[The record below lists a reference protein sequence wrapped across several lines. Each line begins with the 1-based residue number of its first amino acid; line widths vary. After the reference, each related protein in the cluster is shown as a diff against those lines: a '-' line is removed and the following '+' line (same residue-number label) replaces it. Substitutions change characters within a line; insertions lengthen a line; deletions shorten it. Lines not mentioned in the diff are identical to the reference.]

1 MVTGIKIV
9 TVGDGASM
17 EKGHK
22 WSAWNVSLCGGSG
35 FGVHICEKSSS
46 CKLKI
51 RDRNWMY
58 AILWGEKNL
67 ALKHFILNTDLRHY
81 VPILIPSLST
91 TTARRGSHGLPNTF
105 KRACRKTGYDLTVH
119 LYPPECIY
127 SESSRTPSTWSQ
139 TTLDSFYYFLEATSS
154 FHHDSTCQVLQE
166 ILL

>member
-22 WSAWNVSLCGGSG
+22 WSAWNVSLCGGGG
-35 FGVHICEKSSS
+35 FGVCICEKSSS

-81 VPILIPSLST
+81 VPILIPSLSI

-105 KRACRKTGYDLTVH
+105 KRACRKMGYDLLCIPTAPNAYI
-119 LYPPECIY
+119 LNPPEHPVLGHRQHLTASI
-127 SESSRTPSTWSQ
+127 
-139 TTLDSFYYFLEATSS
+139 TS
-154 FHHDSTCQVLQE
+154 
-166 ILL
+166 